1 MKKRIKA
8 LAGVM
13 ATMLLLT
20 GCSNNS
26 NPEMESGSAGSGG
39 SEEKKLVVY
48 TSESE
53 IRLNQVIPY
62 FEEETGIEVELITG
76 GLGELTKRLETEAG
90 DPNAD
95 IMMGSGVMNALNNA
109 ALFEEYVSPNN
120 EYVTDAYKSNGVANS
135 YIVGC
140 SVLLVNTDLVGD
152 IEVNGYK
159 DLLNPELK
167 GKIATADA
175 ASSSSAMEHVENIL
189 ADFAPEGEPE
199 SEEGWQY
206 IQNLLYNID
215 GCVLSSS
222 SAVHKGVAEGE
233 YAIGLTYESPSATYI
248 HDGATNLKIVY
259 MEEGVQSGSACVML
273 VKNAKHTENAKRF
286 IDFCLSAEVQQRL
299 ASEAASRP
307 VRNDVKLGDG
317 MKPTS
322 ELKLIELDE
331 EYITAHLDEWKERW
345 TDCVAN
351 VQ

>member
-1 MKKRIKA
+1 MEKKAKI
-8 LAGVM
+8 LAGLM
-13 ATMLLLT
+13 ATLLLLASCSGNGDPAET
-20 GCSNNS
+20 GS
-26 NPEMESGSAGSGG
+26 SGG
-39 SEEKKLVVY
+39 DGAEEKKLVVY

-53 IRLNQVIPY
+53 TRLDQVIPY

-76 GLGELTKRLETEAG
+76 GLGELTKRLETEAD

-120 EYVTDAYKSNGVANS
+120 EYVSDAYKSNGVANP
-135 YIVGC
+135 YVVGC
-140 SVLLVNTDLVGD
+140 SVLLVNTDLIGD
-152 IEVNGYK
+152 IEVNGYM

-189 ADFAPEGEPE
+189 ADFAPEGQAE

-206 IQNLLYNID
+206 IQDLLYNID

-248 HDGATNLKIVY
+248 HDGATNLEIVY
-259 MEEGVQSGSACVML
+259 MEEGVQSGPACVML
-273 VKNAKHTENAKRF
+273 VKNAKHTENAKQF

-299 ASEAASRP
+299 VSEAASRP
-307 VRNDVKLGDG
+307 VRDDVELSEG

-322 ELKLIELDE
+322 EIKLIELDE